1 VYFQLV
7 AMRWHQGR
15 DDHARSIDISIDGK
29 RGSAFPAASGDRSG
43 QPHDGIWYARNEVV
57 KAEL

>member
-15 DDHARSIDISIDGK
+15 DDRARSIGISVDGK
-29 RGSAFPAASGDRSG
+29 RGFAFPAASGGRSG
-43 QPHDGIWYARNEVV
+43 QPLDGIWYARNEVV
-57 KAEL
+57 KAGL